1 MTGEPNASACDPLQ
15 HMRISRPLIL
25 GLAAAAA
32 ASAAAL
38 AHAAPAASQ
47 PGAAQQLAMFD
58 GLWCGTGLLHEF
70 SLKLTQQER
79 GVHGTLVRRD
89 RVREIE
95 GNAEGAVLRTQSTK
109 IGSLVL
115 ERAGDELR
123 ITGGDGVIA
132 LVRGGTFQRAAGQ
145 ACTG

>member
-1 MTGEPNASACDPLQ
+1 
-15 HMRISRPLIL
+15 MRMLRPLL
-25 GLAAAAA
+25 LALPAAATALGAA
-32 ASAAAL
+32 AVAQ
-38 AHAAPAASQ
+38 AAPAPAR
-47 PGAAQQLAMFD
+47 PVDARVAAFD

-70 SLKLTQQER
+70 SLRLTQQER

-132 LVRGGTFQRAAGQ
+132 LVRGGSFQRAAGQ